1 MGSSKAIAGGL
12 SAAVTVLA
20 MYGLQQIPFIAS
32 MPEMEFAA
40 LNFVVGSGVG
50 FALVYFAPA
59 NVPKP

>member
-1 MGSSKAIAGGL
+1 MGTSKAIAGGL

-20 MYGLQQIPFIAS
+20 MYGLQQLSFVAA

-40 LNFVVGSGVG
+40 LNFVVGSLVG
-50 FALVYFAPA
+50 FALVYLAPA